1 MFDVEPNSIQ
11 IINQVL
17 SHIHPISVSSPCS
30 PNPCLNGGFCTEE
43 GTDFTCVCN
52 GTATGYGGPTCGI
65 TVIYFPPIPP
75 VSGGVQFPITL
86 FTDAIGLTKRVRVS
100 IKVPNIN
107 RPLTAVAQVVGGQSS
122 SIDARGEI
130 GVVKVTLPRNT
141 ANVIYKP
148 RERAVYVP
156 GGPIDSDRQSYF
168 EQFNLTRGL
177 LQPSCCSAD
186 DHVTLS
192 CPGDSTQTIS
202 LLSPCGWST
211 TTTAKVSRTNGA
223 VFATSGILSLPISLS
238 GLRYREKRGRPYINN
253 IRTSPSRCQVCSEC
267 NNADPSCYCYVHTS
281 QDTAEFL
288 KARAL
293 VFTYISNIQSL
304 LPDWVQLHIGLQTS
318 LELSGTTK
326 NDLFA
331 PLTRPSELVSSFQ
344 SCEKLT
350 NLKVSRYSVLRYDK
364 TLSAVI
370 NGDRY
375 DYTETGTTAGDDVL
389 CVAVDMCHKS
399 ESPVHMQISQP
410 INDILVHQYL
420 SQFTQRGWSIL
431 FNTVSLF
438 KQPVTLNSNAMFWNG
453 LEKIS
458 LPDINADI
466 SVNTELELEFSAG
479 DLNFRVDFNG
489 DASFDY
495 RVSIYTFTILCK

>member
-43 GTDFTCVCN
+43 GTEFTCVCN
-52 GTATGYGGPTCGI
+52 GTATGYGGSTCGI
-65 TVIYFPPIPP
+65 TVIYFRPIPP
-75 VSGGVQFPITL
+75 VSGGVGFPITL
-86 FTDAIGLTKRVRVS
+86 FTDIIGLTIRVSVS
-100 IKVPNIN
+100 IKVPNVN

-122 SIDARGEI
+122 SIDVRGAI

-141 ANVIYKP
+141 ADVIYKP
-148 RERAVYVP
+148 QERDVYIP
-156 GGPIDSDRQSYF
+156 GGTIDSDRQSYL
-168 EQFNLTRGL
+168 EQFNLPRGL

-202 LLSPCGWST
+202 LLSPCGWQT
-211 TTTAKVSRTNGA
+211 TDAKVSRTNGT
-223 VFATSGILSLPISLS
+223 VFATSGNLSLPISLS
-238 GLRYREKRGRPYINN
+238 GLRYREKRNRSYTND
-253 IRTSPSRCQVCSEC
+253 IRLSPSECQVCSEC

-281 QDTAEFL
+281 RDTAEFL
-288 KARAL
+288 QARAL
-293 VFTYISNIQSL
+293 AFTYISQIQSL
-304 LPDWVQLHIGLQTS
+304 LPDWMQLHIDLQTS
-318 LELSGTTK
+318 LESSGTTE
-326 NDLFA
+326 NDMFA
-331 PLTRPSELVSSFQ
+331 PLTRPSDPVSSFQ
-344 SCEKLT
+344 GCEKLT

-370 NGDRY
+370 NGERY
-375 DYTETGTTAGDDVL
+375 DYTETGTTTGDDVL

-399 ESPVHMQISQP
+399 ESPVHTQISQP

-495 RVSIYTFTILCK
+495 RVSIYTFTIFCK

>member
-1 MFDVEPNSIQ
+1 MQ
-11 IINQVL
+11 IISQVL
-17 SHIHPISVSSPCS
+17 SRIHPISASTLCS
-30 PNPCLNGGFCTEE
+30 PNPCLNGGYCTEE
-43 GTDFTCVCN
+43 GTEFTCVCN
-52 GTATGYGGPTCGI
+52 GTATGYGGSTCGI

-75 VSGGVQFPITL
+75 VSGGVQFTITL
-86 FTDAIGLTKRVRVS
+86 FTDIIGLTSVR
-100 IKVPNIN
+100 IKVPNVN
-107 RPLTAVAQVVGGQSS
+107 RPLTAIAQVVGGQSS
-122 SIDARGEI
+122 SIDAIGAI

-141 ANVIYKP
+141 ADVIYKP
-148 RERAVYVP
+148 QERYVYVS
-156 GGPIDSDRQSYF
+156 GGTIDSDRQSYF

-223 VFATSGILSLPISLS
+223 VFATSGNVSLPISLS
-238 GLRYREKRGRPYINN
+238 GLRYREKRNRPYTNG
-253 IRTSPSRCQVCSEC
+253 IRVSPSECQVCSEC
-267 NNADPSCYCYVHTS
+267 NNTDPSCYCYVHTS

-293 VFTYISNIQSL
+293 AFTYISQIQSL
-304 LPDWVQLHIGLQTS
+304 LPDWVQLHVDLQMS
-318 LELSGTTK
+318 LELRGTTK

-331 PLTRPSELVSSFQ
+331 PLTRPSDPVSSFQ
-344 SCEKLT
+344 GCEKLT
-350 NLKVSRYSVLRYDK
+350 NLRGSRYSILRYDK

-370 NGDRY
+370 DGERY
-375 DYTETGTTAGDDVL
+375 DYTETGTMAGDDVT
-389 CVAVDMCHKS
+389 CVAVDMCHES
-399 ESPVHMQISQP
+399 ESPVHIQISQP
-410 INDILVHQYL
+410 INDILVHKYL
-420 SQFTQRGWSIL
+420 SQFTQRGWNIL

-458 LPDINADI
+458 LPDVNADI
-466 SVNTELELEFSAG
+466 SVNTELELDFSAG

-495 RVSIYTFTILCK
+495 RVSTIYIYSV